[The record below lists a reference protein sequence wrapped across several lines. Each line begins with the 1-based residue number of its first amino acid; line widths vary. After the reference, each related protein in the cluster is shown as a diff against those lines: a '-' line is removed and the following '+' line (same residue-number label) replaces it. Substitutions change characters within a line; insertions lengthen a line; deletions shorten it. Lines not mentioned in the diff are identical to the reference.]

1 VKALISLEPGE
12 EMELL
17 KKHFQEFISGLMSLP
32 INLPGTKLYQSLQ
45 ASQFMRLH
53 SFTVYSMLDLAV
65 IITFTFGFRQK
76 RKW

>member
-53 SFTVYSMLDLAV
+53 SCMLDLAV